1 MTYISCITVAGYDC
15 LPLRPETEKCLSV
28 VWCGYTWNYWDTLR
42 DAKVLF
48 GYINVKSGEGDNLVV
63 QRKYVHAL
71 KSMDVTK
78 DVMRIQNILKEVFQN
93 LAMKVIISI
102 KPVGHSD
109 VAELIGELR
118 KIPNLHFEN

>member
-1 MTYISCITVAGYDC
+1 M
-15 LPLRPETEKCLSV
+15 
-28 VWCGYTWNYWDTLR
+28 VWCGYTGNHWDALR
-42 DAKVLF
+42 DAKFLF

-102 KPVGHSD
+102 KPMGHSH

-118 KIPNLHFEN
+118 KIPNLYFEN